1 MDRELKLME
10 NKDPDKDL
18 KEMIAYL
25 SSTDDPETIANY
37 YATFKEIEKQK
48 FRWVL
53 NRLDFLQKRNHEL
66 ELELIKLKFTPWYK
80 RIF

>member
-1 MDRELKLME
+1 VE

-25 SSTDDPETIANY
+25 ADTDDPETIANY

-48 FRWVL
+48 FRWFL

-66 ELELIKLKFTPWYK
+66 ELELLKLKFTPWYK
-80 RIF
+80 RIFYRLNSKN